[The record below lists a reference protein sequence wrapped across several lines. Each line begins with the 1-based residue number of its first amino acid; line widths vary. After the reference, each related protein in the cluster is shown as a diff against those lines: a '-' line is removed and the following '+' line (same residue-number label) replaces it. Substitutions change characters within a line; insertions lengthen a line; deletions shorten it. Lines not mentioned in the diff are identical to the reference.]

1 MMKKTFLT
9 IAWGLFCATMVA
21 QNNRTAIPIS
31 ADLGAVLLNPD
42 GTEQTVYPAH
52 MVFQGQWC
60 DMALWKAPFSIN
72 EYPMFRVTLQR
83 GPEEDGWV
91 QLFARNHESTGNWK
105 GPYIPFKKNQTVL
118 EGEFWDYDDTDHGGG
133 YFENDPLCTWFAIQK
148 ANIGPER
155 LELTVTE
162 VVLINENEEEIVS
175 HCVRNES
182 WKPSPDWNEPDPVY
196 DGLVRFDNKGTV
208 GVYTSNGN
216 EIQLNHRKGE
226 IHRYTFRTAEP
237 LPEGFTFFL
246 MLDDGEDTSYE
257 YPVPAGVTEYVTPDI
272 DDSYKFAYL
281 VYEGNYP
288 MTVHF
293 TEIFRDFIDPSS
305 VNDAVTM
312 QGVAHRDIY
321 TASGLRR
328 DYRGHGLNIVRD
340 RMDDGSVR
348 VKKEIR

>member
-1 MMKKTFLT
+1 MGM
-9 IAWGLFCATMVA
+9 FCATAVA
-21 QNNRTAIPIS
+21 QISRTRMPIS

-72 EYPMFRVTLQR
+72 EYPMFRVRLQR
-83 GPEEDGWV
+83 GPEEDGYV

-133 YFENDPLCTWFAIQK
+133 YFEDDPLCTWFAIQK

-162 VVLINENEEEIVS
+162 VVLINEDEEEIVS

-182 WKPSPDWNEPDPVY
+182 WKPSPDWHEPDSVF
-196 DGLVRFDNKGTV
+196 DGMVRFTNKGTV
-208 GVYTSNGN
+208 GLYTSNGN
-216 EIQLNHRKGE
+216 EVKVARRTYHRF
-226 IHRYTFRTAEP
+226 IYRTAEP
-237 LPEGFTFFL
+237 LPEGFRFFL
-246 MLDDGEDTSYE
+246 MLDDGDDTAMY
-257 YPVPAGVTEYVTPDI
+257 YDVPAGTTEYITPDI
-272 DDSYKFAYL
+272 DDDYKFAYL
-281 VYEGNYP
+281 EYEGDYP

-293 TEIFRDFIDPSS
+293 TEIWREIIDPSG
-305 VNDAVTM
+305 VDDAVTM
-312 QGVAHRDIY
+312 QGVARRDIY
-321 TASGLRR
+321 SASGMRLDSRSAA
-328 DYRGHGLNIVRD
+328 GLNIVRD
-340 RMDDGSVR
+340 RMDDGTVR
-348 VKKEIR
+348 VKKVIR